1 MTCFINLLNLCYVH
15 NSLDNVRKD
24 EVMIFYPRGTQH
36 ADCLSC
42 EVYLRTWAGKKTWI
56 LDFYHLSSTRFSP
69 SEVFLILV
77 NNTVT
82 QTKILEVI
90 LFPQI
95 HIVFHDSKIMLIS
108 STFHCLSIS
117 SSLTQANSIFQ
128 QVRHAAEYLLH
139 FHNCVIR
146 PSLLLF
152 LCPLPRCTVLS
163 IQHPMICPQSVN
175 LSITL

>member
-1 MTCFINLLNLCYVH
+1 M
-15 NSLDNVRKD
+15 SKM
-24 EVMIFYPRGTQH
+24 EG
-36 ADCLSC
+36 
-42 EVYLRTWAGKKTWI
+42 I

-77 NNTVT
+77 NDTVT

-95 HIVFHDSKIMLIS
+95 HIVFHNSKIMLLS
-108 STFHCLSIS
+108 STFHHLSIS
-117 SSLTQANSIFQ
+117 SSLTQADSIFQ

-139 FHNCVIR
+139 LHNCVIR

-152 LCPLPRCTVLS
+152 LAPSLLHCIVHPASRDLS
-163 IQHPMICPQSVN
+163 SQSVN

>member
-1 MTCFINLLNLCYVH
+1 M
-15 NSLDNVRKD
+15 
-24 EVMIFYPRGTQH
+24 EG
-36 ADCLSC
+36 
-42 EVYLRTWAGKKTWI
+42 I

-108 STFHCLSIS
+108 STFHRLSIS
-117 SSLTQANSIFQ
+117 SSLTQADNIFQ

-139 FHNCVIR
+139 LRNCVIR

-163 IQHPMICPQSVN
+163 IQHPMICPLKV
-175 LSITL
+175 